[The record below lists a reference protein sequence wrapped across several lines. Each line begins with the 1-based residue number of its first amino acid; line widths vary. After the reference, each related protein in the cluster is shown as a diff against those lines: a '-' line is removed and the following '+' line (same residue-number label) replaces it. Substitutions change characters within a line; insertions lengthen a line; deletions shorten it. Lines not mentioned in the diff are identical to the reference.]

1 LLLSSFVQVKGAA
14 ETKEMPQPW
23 QVLRPRGE
31 AAFMAKST
39 KAKTASAV
47 SKHGLV
53 PGLDDVRKREL
64 KELMQI
70 EQDSFKTRQR
80 YWERT
85 YLQAVYDLWCSW
97 PKGKKWSFA
106 RQSAGLCGIQVQRS
120 HHGFR
125 ILIDC
130 TSPQTGEKIK
140 SRWTQALRYAYVQR
154 VEPSGMV
161 EFFGGEGK
169 GGVAGRAQA
178 FAAHV
183 KKIEAIKQKLR
194 KLQQKR
200 RLQMNSK

>member
-1 LLLSSFVQVKGAA
+1 VLRLSVQVGAA
-14 ETKEMPQPW
+14 AKTKELPQPW
-23 QVLRPRGE
+23 LVLQPRGKV
-31 AAFMAKST
+31 AFMAKSN
-39 KAKTASAV
+39 KAKTALVV
-47 SKHGLV
+47 SKRGVV

-64 KELMQI
+64 KELMLI
-70 EQDSFKTRQR
+70 KQDSFKTRQR

-97 PKGKKWSFA
+97 PKGKRWSFA

-120 HHGFR
+120 HHGLR

-130 TSPQTGEKIK
+130 TSPQTDEKIK

-154 VEPSGMV
+154 VEPSGMA
-161 EFFGGEGK
+161 EFFGGKGK

-183 KKIEAIKQKLR
+183 KRIKTIKQKVR
-194 KLQQKR
+194 KLQQMR
-200 RLQMNSK
+200 RLSITSQ

>member
-1 LLLSSFVQVKGAA
+1 VLRLSVQVKTAA
-14 ETKEMPQPW
+14 TTKEMPQPW
-23 QVLRPRGE
+23 QVLQPKGKVT
-31 AAFMAKST
+31 FMARSN
-39 KAKTASAV
+39 KAKTAFAV
-47 SKHGLV
+47 SRRGGV

-64 KELMQI
+64 KELMLI

-80 YWERT
+80 YRERT

-97 PKGKKWSFA
+97 PKGKRWSFA
-106 RQSAGLCGIQVQRS
+106 RQSAGLCGIQVQGS

-130 TSPQTGEKIK
+130 TSPQTDEKIK

-154 VEPSGMV
+154 VDPSGIAQ
-161 EFFGGEGK
+161 FFGGKGK
-169 GGVAGRAQA
+169 GGVAGRARA

-183 KKIEAIKQKLR
+183 KRIASIKQEVR

-200 RLQMNSK
+200 RLQMKSR